1 VADESPRSRA
11 ARDAAERALTRV
23 VHHYGSRPEFVLLG
37 GLVPDLLCSTSA
49 QRHAGTTDVDVQ
61 VDLEIAAGSGNTR
74 RLEQAL
80 RNAEFVPD
88 GRSTWRWTTTGFA
101 SRDVEVRELRAR
113 VGGVVQTAEIN
124 VTGLGGFLLAKCA
137 AARARRKPKD
147 WYDIAF
153 VLLHNDAGGVD
164 PAAAA
169 IRERFG
175 PELPSVRTNLD
186 DLLANFADPSAQ
198 GCRAY
203 IEQMLVDHPDM
214 ESSVLAADAVLAVE
228 RMHHLLTS
236 DAS

>member
-1 VADESPRSRA
+1 VITFELPADIGTEPA
-11 ARDAAERALTRV
+11 EATITFDECDA
-23 VHHYGSRPEFVLLG
+23 LG
-37 GLVPDLLCSTSA
+37 AVN
-49 QRHAGTTDVDVQ
+49 RRGTG
-61 VDLEIAAGSGNTR
+61 I
-74 RLEQAL
+74 
-80 RNAEFVPD
+80 
-88 GRSTWRWTTTGFA
+88 A

-164 PAAAA
+164 AAAAA
-169 IRERFG
+169 IRECFG

-198 GCRAY
+198 GPRGDAPRGIAAIECRTRR
-203 IEQMLVDHPDM
+203 DHPPRPRARP
-214 ESSVLAADAVLAVE
+214 S
-228 RMHHLLTS
+228 RR
-236 DAS
+236 